1 MCPPDQ
7 QQTMLLL
14 KKRVRCQVRETIPQP
29 MGYFAQIFA
38 SFYICP
44 FRILYA
50 TLMKIASKH
59 VPKDRSERIE
69 GIGFKHTS
77 SWPCKDVK
85 LLFPLKQDKKE
96 KE

>member
-59 VPKDRSERIE
+59 VPKDQKEEELNLFCTTVFDGPVNNWSEVYVMD
-69 GIGFKHTS
+69 FM
-77 SWPCKDVK
+77 
-85 LLFPLKQDKKE
+85 Q
-96 KE
+96 